1 MCSSVLCKFPRG
13 RAVAQSVTRL
23 AYSHATLA
31 VLSLATGAWVRSLA
45 PAGDN
50 CPFIPW
56 IRIFAL
62 IIPSFGGDA
71 KRRSSVY
78 THAEHRTHYKDPM
91 TIFQKSRHGTPV
103 VHGKHYQISIHSR
116 WVWRCNGDNVSQR
129 GCPSFPK
136 GSNNCNLI

>member
-1 MCSSVLCKFPRG
+1 MIEG

-31 VLSLATGAWVRSLA
+31 VLSLASGAWVRSLA

-91 TIFQKSRHGTPV
+91 AIFRKSRHGTPV
-103 VHGKHYQISIHSR
+103 VHGNTTKSTFTVGGSGAVMATTSPREAARVSR
-116 WVWRCNGDNVSQR
+116 
-129 GCPSFPK
+129 K
-136 GSNNCNLI
+136 GVIVL